1 MLWVSHSHQAGMVSM
16 PCPYFHSDDP
26 FISLFIVPE
35 VVCLLSFFF
44 SHKFMSFL
52 CIAFGIKP
60 SMCILLVRELFFF

>member
-44 SHKFMSFL
+44 PTNL
-52 CIAFGIKP
+52 
-60 SMCILLVRELFFF
+60 